1 MPIIAKHRV
10 YIRDTNKT
18 YRKRQILSNKRN
30 NMKTLIEGIHA
41 TEKNQS
47 IIAGN
52 EYKDEEGEEKGNS
65 NWVS

>member
-1 MPIIAKHRV
+1 
-10 YIRDTNKT
+10 
-18 YRKRQILSNKRN
+18 
-30 NMKTLIEGIHA
+30 MKTLIEGIHA